1 MKPPL
6 TFLLSLTLDVLKME
20 IKNRETFQGWKNRW
34 EFYGMVWKWSEKA
47 EGYFK
52 NGKEDGVFT
61 VWDIDGKFKNKIL
74 CKDGMQ
80 Q

>member
-1 MKPPL
+1 M
-6 TFLLSLTLDVLKME
+6 
-20 IKNRETFQGWKNRW
+20 
-34 EFYGMVWKWSEKA
+34 A

-61 VWDIDGKFKNKIL
+61 AWDIDGKFKNKIL